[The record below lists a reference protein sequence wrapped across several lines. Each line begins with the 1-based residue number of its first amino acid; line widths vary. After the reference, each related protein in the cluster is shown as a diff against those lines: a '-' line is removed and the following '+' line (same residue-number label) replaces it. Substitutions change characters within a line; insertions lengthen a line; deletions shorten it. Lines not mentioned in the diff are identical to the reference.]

1 MGGAILGARSDV
13 GWVAATTLQQLATY
27 YVAKKNYDSAK
38 EINAK
43 QIHIA
48 QQNQT
53 IANELNTHLR
63 DNYFPCEIKALN
75 EMCSTPLPEV
85 DYSEQSGRFATTARL
100 QFGKVREQLER
111 RYSRF
116 CCANH
121 MNLLKELA
129 LAEAASVTDNVNFGY
144 RVAEARNQALIDVR
158 NNNLFRALGMGRGL
172 ASTALSYSS
181 AAGATFSSL
190 GTQASTA
197 AGQAINEIF
206 YQQRQ
211 RQGTQASRVD
221 YQPQSPQFAPEQ
233 QPQQF
238 PVGLG
243 AQQYV
248 PTSQSTQYQGV
259 ANQQFALPNT
269 PVNSAETPIFNDN
282 YGVGTSGDDR

>member
-1 MGGAILGARSDV
+1 
-13 GWVAATTLQQLATY
+13 
-27 YVAKKNYDSAK
+27 
-38 EINAK
+38 
-43 QIHIA
+43 
-48 QQNQT
+48 
-53 IANELNTHLR
+53 
-63 DNYFPCEIKALN
+63 
-75 EMCSTPLPEV
+75 
-85 DYSEQSGRFATTARL
+85 
-100 QFGKVREQLER
+100 
-111 RYSRF
+111 
-116 CCANH
+116 

-158 NNNLFRALGMGRGL
+158 NNQLFRALGMGRGL
-172 ASTALSYSS
+172 ASTALSYSA
-181 AAGATFSSL
+181 AAGSTFSSL

-233 QPQQF
+233 QPQQQF

-248 PTSQSTQYQGV
+248 PTSQSLQYQGG
-259 ANQQFALPNT
+259 ANTQFALPNT